1 MKFTELASLI
11 ARKLP
16 GSRGEPT
23 AFDELSLDD
32 MIDLV
37 VCFGSQAN
45 SGKRESRSKAWLM
58 REMSNAITVLEPSTD
73 ALSAWP
79 SGFLARLNAMHKE
92 RGDEKGCI
100 AFTFRSVY
108 IYIISTQKRQELGFL
123 RDCFLQYLVDHWPWP
138 SLDRKNSPVDAIASR
153 LPWMWAAH
161 AARELNMREGKLKE
175 LAEKGL
181 IEVKYRPSQ
190 SERMLLAVRREDLP
204 KIRQILHEQAGIKA
218 LRNLGISIRRQ
229 IVLLP
234 LLFPEAQGDTVQFHK
249 GEQVQVLR
257 SSIEKLLKL
266 AEDLPVIDYEGAEH
280 VALARVLRSCA
291 WRNEMIEHLFRM
303 ILRGE
308 MKPEAVLKGKPGFTG
323 WLFSREALER
333 IKLEGSLTRLKAY
346 SQAGANALPALAPPN
361 RTISTS
367 S

>member
-1 MKFTELASLI
+1 M
-11 ARKLP
+11 
-16 GSRGEPT
+16 
-23 AFDELSLDD
+23 DD

-45 SGKRESRSKAWLM
+45 SGKGESRSKTRLM
-58 REMSNAITVLEPSTD
+58 REMSNAIRVLEPSTD

-79 SGFLARLNAMHKE
+79 FGFLARLNAMHKE
-92 RGDEKGCI
+92 IGDEKGCI
-100 AFTFRSVY
+100 ASTFRSVY
-108 IYIISTQKRQELGFL
+108 LYIISTQKRQELGFL

-138 SLDRKNSPVDAIASR
+138 SLDRKNSPVDAIAAR

-161 AARELNMREGKLKE
+161 AARELNMKEEKLKE
-175 LAEKGL
+175 LAGKGL

-218 LRNLGISIRRQ
+218 LRNLGISARRQ

-234 LLFPEAQGDTVQFHK
+234 LLFPEAQRDTVQLHK
-249 GEQVQVLR
+249 QGNVQVLK
-257 SSIEKLLKL
+257 SSIENLLKL
-266 AEDLPVIDYEGAEH
+266 ANELPVVDRERSGQ

-291 WRNEMIEHLFRM
+291 WRNEMVERLFRL
-303 ILRGE
+303 ILGGE
-308 MKPEAVLKGKPGFTG
+308 LKPEAVLTGKPGFTG
-323 WLFSREALER
+323 WLFAREALER

-346 SQAGANALPALAPPN
+346 SQADANLPYALAPPC
-361 RTISTS
+361 RRISTPS
-367 S
+367 